1 MVLEAGAYRSD
12 RMMLVQDAT
21 AEESDSYSDTTQA
34 EPEAEAAT
42 TALETEEEVGALVVS
57 ETAIAEE
64 LLTVSMTATSDEVR
78 ATGRMLLTRVV
89 LEAAGVSTGTT
100 KPALD
105 AEEVGTALGVAGLV

>member
-21 AEESDSYSDTTQA
+21 AEERDSYSDTTQA
-34 EPEAEAAT
+34 DPEAEAAA
-42 TALETEEEVGALVVS
+42 TALEAEEEVGASVVS
-57 ETAIAEE
+57 ATAPAEE
-64 LLTVSMTATSDEVR
+64 LLTASVTATADEVL
-78 ATGRMLLTRVV
+78 ATGRTLLSRVV

-105 AEEVGTALGVAGLV
+105 AEAVGTTLDVAGLV